1 MVAENET
8 EINDQVENGKIS
20 VDQLWTNILSN
31 NAKNQLTLANKR
43 AIILGESTIHIKWV
57 ASPRSLSILPHAEFG
72 QIDLVVSQ
80 LWSKQLSYDI
90 VR

>member
-8 EINDQVENGKIS
+8 EINDQVDNGKIS

-43 AIILGESTIHIKWV
+43 TIILGELLQYV
-57 ASPRSLSILPHAEFG
+57 LFGLENRSNKI
-72 QIDLVVSQ
+72 
-80 LWSKQLSYDI
+80 
-90 VR
+90 

>member
-43 AIILGESTIHIKWV
+43 TIILGELAKITVLSDTELQIH
-57 ASPRSLSILPHAEFG
+57 
-72 QIDLVVSQ
+72 
-80 LWSKQLSYDI
+80 SKTFRL
-90 VR
+90 

>member
-20 VDQLWTNILSN
+20 VGQLWTNILSN

-43 AIILGESTIHIKWV
+43 AIILGESTTFI
-57 ASPRSLSILPHAEFG
+57 
-72 QIDLVVSQ
+72 
-80 LWSKQLSYDI
+80 
-90 VR
+90 

>member
-8 EINDQVENGKIS
+8 EINDQAENGKIS

-43 AIILGESTIHIKWV
+43 TIILGESSVFTC
-57 ASPRSLSILPHAEFG
+57 SYR
-72 QIDLVVSQ
+72 
-80 LWSKQLSYDI
+80 SKQTLVTRGS
-90 VR
+90 V

>member
-43 AIILGESTIHIKWV
+43 TIILGELSKITVKWC
-57 ASPRSLSILPHAEFG
+57 ASS
-72 QIDLVVSQ
+72 
-80 LWSKQLSYDI
+80 
-90 VR
+90 

>member
-43 AIILGESTIHIKWV
+43 VIILGESTIFI
-57 ASPRSLSILPHAEFG
+57 
-72 QIDLVVSQ
+72 
-80 LWSKQLSYDI
+80 
-90 VR
+90 

>member
-8 EINDQVENGKIS
+8 EINDQAENGKIS

-43 AIILGESTIHIKWV
+43 TIILGESSVFTC
-57 ASPRSLSILPHAEFG
+57 SYR
-72 QIDLVVSQ
+72 
-80 LWSKQLSYDI
+80 SKQILNRI
-90 VR
+90 LFEI

>member
-43 AIILGESTIHIKWV
+43 TIILGEF
-57 ASPRSLSILPHAEFG
+57 R
-72 QIDLVVSQ
+72 VVIVYNFSSQ
-80 LWSKQLSYDI
+80 D
-90 VR
+90 